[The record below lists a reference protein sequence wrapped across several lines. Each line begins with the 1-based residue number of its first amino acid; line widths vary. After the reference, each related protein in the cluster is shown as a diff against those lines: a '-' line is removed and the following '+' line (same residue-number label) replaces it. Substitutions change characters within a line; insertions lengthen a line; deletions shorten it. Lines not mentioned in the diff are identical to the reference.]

1 MDLLCLYRQ
10 RGRDKMTKKTA
21 REDLGTGNI
30 PELMLKLAVPTIIAQ
45 VVNMLYNM
53 VDRIYIGHISGVGDV
68 ALTGLG
74 LCFPVLM
81 MVAAFANLIG
91 TGGAPRAA
99 IFMGKNDNRTAEV
112 ILGNSVTA
120 LLLLSVV
127 MTIGLELAA
136 EPILWLFGASEATM
150 PYALGYL
157 RIYLCGSVC
166 VMMTLGL
173 NSFITTQGFTNISM
187 KTVLIGA
194 VSNIILDPIFI
205 FQFHMGVRGAA
216 LATVISQGISALWVL
231 LFLVGRQT
239 KLRIKKEYMRISAQ
253 ILVPVVTLGMATFV
267 MNITECLLN
276 IAFNISLSRYGGD
289 LAVGAMTILA
299 SIMQLQVMPAAGIGQ
314 GAQPLLSY
322 NYGAGKEDRVR
333 KTIKIL
339 FISSMIYSLSF
350 WLVLELFPGIFV
362 QMFNSSS
369 TELYD
374 ITVWAVRIYM
384 GATGVFALQ
393 NCIQQVFV
401 SLGQAK
407 LSLFIACLRKLIL
420 LIPLICILPLFFED
434 KVFAVFLAEPIS
446 DLTSVT
452 VATILFACNIK
463 RILNEGEKSKAR

>member
-1 MDLLCLYRQ
+1 MA
-10 RGRDKMTKKTA
+10 KKTA

-166 VMMTLGL
+166 VMTTLGL

-322 NYGAGKEDRVR
+322 NYGAGKGDRVR

>member
-1 MDLLCLYRQ
+1 
-10 RGRDKMTKKTA
+10 MTKKTA

-99 IFMGKNDNRTAEV
+99 IYMGKNDNRTAEV

-322 NYGAGKEDRVR
+322 NYGAGKGDRVR

>member
-1 MDLLCLYRQ
+1 
-10 RGRDKMTKKTA
+10 MTKKTV

-30 PELMLKLAVPTIIAQ
+30 PELMIKLAVPTIIAQ

-99 IFMGKNDNRTAEV
+99 IYMGKNDNRTAEV

-205 FQFHMGVRGAA
+205 FKFHMGVRGAA

-239 KLRIKKEYMRISAQ
+239 KLHIKKEYMRISAQ
-253 ILVPVVTLGMATFV
+253 ILLPVVTLGMATFV

-322 NYGAGKEDRVR
+322 NYGAGKADRVR

-339 FISSMIYSLSF
+339 FIASMIYSLSF

-384 GATGVFALQ
+384 GATGIFALQ
-393 NCIQQVFV
+393 NSIQQVFV

-407 LSLFIACLRKLIL
+407 LTLFIACLRKLIL

-452 VATILFACNIK
+452 VAAILFACNIK
-463 RILNEGEKSKAR
+463 RILNEGEKSKT

>member
-1 MDLLCLYRQ
+1 
-10 RGRDKMTKKTA
+10 
-21 REDLGTGNI
+21 
-30 PELMLKLAVPTIIAQ
+30 
-45 VVNMLYNM
+45 
-53 VDRIYIGHISGVGDV
+53 
-68 ALTGLG
+68 
-74 LCFPVLM
+74 
-81 MVAAFANLIG
+81 
-91 TGGAPRAA
+91 
-99 IFMGKNDNRTAEV
+99 
-112 ILGNSVTA
+112 
-120 LLLLSVV
+120 
-127 MTIGLELAA
+127 
-136 EPILWLFGASEATM
+136 
-150 PYALGYL
+150 
-157 RIYLCGSVC
+157 
-166 VMMTLGL
+166 
-173 NSFITTQGFTNISM
+173 
-187 KTVLIGA
+187 
-194 VSNIILDPIFI
+194 
-205 FQFHMGVRGAA
+205 
-216 LATVISQGISALWVL
+216 
-231 LFLVGRQT
+231 
-239 KLRIKKEYMRISAQ
+239 MRISAQ

-322 NYGAGKEDRVR
+322 NYGAGKGDRVR

>member
-205 FQFHMGVRGAA
+205 FKFHMGVRGAA

-322 NYGAGKEDRVR
+322 NYGAGKGDRVR

>member
-1 MDLLCLYRQ
+1 
-10 RGRDKMTKKTA
+10 MTKKTV

-136 EPILWLFGASEATM
+136 EPILWLFGASETTM

-205 FQFHMGVRGAA
+205 FKFHMGVRGAA

-239 KLRIKKEYMRISAQ
+239 KLHIKKEYMRISAQ
-253 ILVPVVTLGMATFV
+253 ILLPVVTLGMATFV

-322 NYGAGKEDRVR
+322 NYGAGKADRVR

-339 FISSMIYSLSF
+339 FIASMIYSLSF

-384 GATGVFALQ
+384 GATGIFALQ
-393 NCIQQVFV
+393 NSIQQVFV

-452 VATILFACNIK
+452 VAAILFACNIK
-463 RILNEGEKSKAR
+463 RILNEGEKSKT

>member
-1 MDLLCLYRQ
+1 
-10 RGRDKMTKKTA
+10 MTKKTA

-99 IFMGKNDNRTAEV
+99 IFMGKKDNRTAEV

-205 FQFHMGVRGAA
+205 FKFHMGVRGAA

-322 NYGAGKEDRVR
+322 NYGAGKGDRVR

>member
-1 MDLLCLYRQ
+1 
-10 RGRDKMTKKTA
+10 MTKKTV

-68 ALTGLG
+68 ALTALG

-99 IFMGKNDNRTAEV
+99 IYMGKNDNKTAEV

-205 FQFHMGVRGAA
+205 FKFHMGVRGAA

-239 KLRIKKEYMRISAQ
+239 KLHIKKEYMRISAQ
-253 ILVPVVTLGMATFV
+253 ILLPVVTLGMATFV

-322 NYGAGKEDRVR
+322 NYGAGKADRVR

-339 FISSMIYSLSF
+339 FIASMIYSLSF

-384 GATGVFALQ
+384 GATGIFALQ
-393 NCIQQVFV
+393 NSIQQVFV

-452 VATILFACNIK
+452 VAAILFACNIK
-463 RILNEGEKSKAR
+463 RILNEGEKSKT

>member
-1 MDLLCLYRQ
+1 
-10 RGRDKMTKKTA
+10 MTKKTV

-30 PELMLKLAVPTIIAQ
+30 PELMIKLAVPTIIAQ

-99 IFMGKNDNRTAEV
+99 IYMGKNDNRTAEV

-136 EPILWLFGASEATM
+136 EPILWLFGASESTM

-205 FQFHMGVRGAA
+205 FKFHMGVRGAA

-239 KLRIKKEYMRISAQ
+239 KLHIKKEYMRISAQ
-253 ILVPVVTLGMATFV
+253 ILLPVVTLGMATFV

-322 NYGAGKEDRVR
+322 NYGAGKADRVR

-339 FISSMIYSLSF
+339 FIASMIYSLSF

-384 GATGVFALQ
+384 GATGIFALQ
-393 NCIQQVFV
+393 NSIQQVFV

-452 VATILFACNIK
+452 VAAILFACNIK
-463 RILNEGEKSKAR
+463 RILNEGEKSKT

>member
-1 MDLLCLYRQ
+1 
-10 RGRDKMTKKTA
+10 MTKKTA

-205 FQFHMGVRGAA
+205 FKLHMGVRGAA

-322 NYGAGKEDRVR
+322 NYGAGKGDRVR

>member
-1 MDLLCLYRQ
+1 
-10 RGRDKMTKKTA
+10 MTKKTV

-205 FQFHMGVRGAA
+205 FKFHMGVRGAA

-239 KLRIKKEYMRISAQ
+239 KLHIKKEYMRISAQ
-253 ILVPVVTLGMATFV
+253 ILLPVVTLGMATFV

-322 NYGAGKEDRVR
+322 NYGAGKADRVR

-339 FISSMIYSLSF
+339 FIASMIYSLSF

-384 GATGVFALQ
+384 GATGIFALQ
-393 NCIQQVFV
+393 NSIQQVFV

-452 VATILFACNIK
+452 VAAILFACNIK
-463 RILNEGEKSKAR
+463 RILNEGEKSKT

>member
-1 MDLLCLYRQ
+1 MA
-10 RGRDKMTKKTA
+10 KKTA

-99 IFMGKNDNRTAEV
+99 IFMGKNDYRTAEV

-136 EPILWLFGASEATM
+136 EPILWLFGASVATM

-322 NYGAGKEDRVR
+322 NYGAGKGDRVR

-452 VATILFACNIK
+452 VATTLFACNIK

>member
-1 MDLLCLYRQ
+1 
-10 RGRDKMTKKTA
+10 MTKKTA

-205 FQFHMGVRGAA
+205 FKLHMGVRGAA

-322 NYGAGKEDRVR
+322 NYGAGKGDRVR

-374 ITVWAVRIYM
+374 IAVWAVRIYM

>member
-1 MDLLCLYRQ
+1 MA
-10 RGRDKMTKKTA
+10 KKTA

-194 VSNIILDPIFI
+194 VSNIILDPILI

-322 NYGAGKEDRVR
+322 NYGAGKVDRVR

-374 ITVWAVRIYM
+374 ITIWAVRVYM

>member
-1 MDLLCLYRQ
+1 
-10 RGRDKMTKKTA
+10 MTKKTV

-99 IFMGKNDNRTAEV
+99 IYMGKNDNRTAEV

-136 EPILWLFGASEATM
+136 EPILWLFGASETTM

-205 FQFHMGVRGAA
+205 FKFHMGVRGAA

-239 KLRIKKEYMRISAQ
+239 KLHIKKEYMRISAQ
-253 ILVPVVTLGMATFV
+253 ILLPVVTLGMATFV

-322 NYGAGKEDRVR
+322 NYGAGKADRVR

-339 FISSMIYSLSF
+339 FIASMIYSLSF

-384 GATGVFALQ
+384 GATGIFALQ
-393 NCIQQVFV
+393 NSIQQVFV

-452 VATILFACNIK
+452 VAAILFACNIK
-463 RILNEGEKSKAR
+463 QILNEGEKSKT

>member
-1 MDLLCLYRQ
+1 MA
-10 RGRDKMTKKTA
+10 KKTA

-74 LCFPVLM
+74 LRFPVLM

-205 FQFHMGVRGAA
+205 FKFHMGVRGAA

-322 NYGAGKEDRVR
+322 NYGAGKGDRVR

>member
-1 MDLLCLYRQ
+1 
-10 RGRDKMTKKTA
+10 MTKKTV

-99 IFMGKNDNRTAEV
+99 IYMGKNDNKTAEV

-205 FQFHMGVRGAA
+205 FKFHMGVRGAA

-231 LFLVGRQT
+231 LFLAGRQT
-239 KLRIKKEYMRISAQ
+239 KLHIKKEYMRISAQ
-253 ILVPVVTLGMATFV
+253 ILLPVVTLGMATFV

-322 NYGAGKEDRVR
+322 NYGAGKADRVR

-384 GATGVFALQ
+384 GATGIFALQ
-393 NCIQQVFV
+393 NSIQQVFV

-452 VATILFACNIK
+452 VAAILFACNIK
-463 RILNEGEKSKAR
+463 RILNEGEKSKT

>member
-1 MDLLCLYRQ
+1 
-10 RGRDKMTKKTA
+10 MTKKTA

-45 VVNMLYNM
+45 VVNMLYNI

>member
-21 REDLGTGNI
+21 RKDLGTGNI

>member
-1 MDLLCLYRQ
+1 
-10 RGRDKMTKKTA
+10 MTKKTA
-21 REDLGTGNI
+21 RKDLGTGNI

-205 FQFHMGVRGAA
+205 FKLHMGVRGAA

-322 NYGAGKEDRVR
+322 NYGAGKGDRVR

>member
-1 MDLLCLYRQ
+1 
-10 RGRDKMTKKTA
+10 MTKKTV

-99 IFMGKNDNRTAEV
+99 IYMGKNDNRTAEV

-205 FQFHMGVRGAA
+205 FKFHMGVRGAA

-239 KLRIKKEYMRISAQ
+239 KLHIKKEYMRISAQ
-253 ILVPVVTLGMATFV
+253 ILLPVVTLGMATFV

-322 NYGAGKEDRVR
+322 NYGAGKADRVR

-339 FISSMIYSLSF
+339 FIASMIYSLSF

-384 GATGVFALQ
+384 GATGIFALQ
-393 NCIQQVFV
+393 NSIQQVFV

-452 VATILFACNIK
+452 VAAILFACNIK
-463 RILNEGEKSKAR
+463 RILNEGEKSKT

>member
-1 MDLLCLYRQ
+1 
-10 RGRDKMTKKTA
+10 MTKKTV

-30 PELMLKLAVPTIIAQ
+30 PELMIKLAVPTIIAQ

-99 IFMGKNDNRTAEV
+99 IYMGKNDNRTAEV

-239 KLRIKKEYMRISAQ
+239 KLHIKKEYMRISAQ

-322 NYGAGKEDRVR
+322 NYGAGKGDRVR

-384 GATGVFALQ
+384 GATGIFALQ
-393 NCIQQVFV
+393 NSIQQVFV

-452 VATILFACNIK
+452 VAAILFACNIK
-463 RILNEGEKSKAR
+463 RILNEGEKSKT

>member
-1 MDLLCLYRQ
+1 
-10 RGRDKMTKKTA
+10 MTKKTV

-99 IFMGKNDNRTAEV
+99 IYMGKNDNK
-112 ILGNSVTA
+112 TA

-205 FQFHMGVRGAA
+205 FKFHMGVRGAA

-231 LFLVGRQT
+231 LFLVGRLT
-239 KLRIKKEYMRISAQ
+239 KLHIKKEYMRISAQ
-253 ILVPVVTLGMATFV
+253 ILLPVVTLGMATFV

-322 NYGAGKEDRVR
+322 NYGAGKADRVR

-339 FISSMIYSLSF
+339 FIASMIYSLSF

-384 GATGVFALQ
+384 GATGIFALQ
-393 NCIQQVFV
+393 NSIQQVFV

-452 VATILFACNIK
+452 VAAILFACNIK
-463 RILNEGEKSKAR
+463 RILNEGEKSKT

>member
-1 MDLLCLYRQ
+1 
-10 RGRDKMTKKTA
+10 MTKKTA

>member
-1 MDLLCLYRQ
+1 
-10 RGRDKMTKKTA
+10 MTKKTV

-99 IFMGKNDNRTAEV
+99 IYMGKNDNKTAEV

-205 FQFHMGVRGAA
+205 FKFHMGVRGAA

-231 LFLVGRQT
+231 LFLAGRQT
-239 KLRIKKEYMRISAQ
+239 KLHIKKEYMRISAQ
-253 ILVPVVTLGMATFV
+253 ILLPVVTLGMATFV

-322 NYGAGKEDRVR
+322 NYGAGKADRVR

-339 FISSMIYSLSF
+339 FIASMIYSLSF

-384 GATGVFALQ
+384 GATGIFALQ
-393 NCIQQVFV
+393 NSIQQVFV

-452 VATILFACNIK
+452 VAAILFACNIK
-463 RILNEGEKSKAR
+463 RILNEGEKSKT

>member
-1 MDLLCLYRQ
+1 
-10 RGRDKMTKKTA
+10 MTKKTA
-21 REDLGTGNI
+21 REDLRTGNI

-205 FQFHMGVRGAA
+205 FKLHMGVRGAA

-322 NYGAGKEDRVR
+322 NYGAGKGDRVR

>member
-1 MDLLCLYRQ
+1 MA
-10 RGRDKMTKKTA
+10 KKTA

-322 NYGAGKEDRVR
+322 NYGAGKGDRVR

>member
-1 MDLLCLYRQ
+1 
-10 RGRDKMTKKTA
+10 MTKKTA
-21 REDLGTGNI
+21 RKDLGTGNI

-205 FQFHMGVRGAA
+205 FKLHMGVRGAA

>member
-1 MDLLCLYRQ
+1 
-10 RGRDKMTKKTA
+10 MTKKTA

-267 MNITECLLN
+267 MNITEFLLN

-322 NYGAGKEDRVR
+322 NYGAGKGDRVR

>member
-1 MDLLCLYRQ
+1 MA
-10 RGRDKMTKKTA
+10 KKTA

-205 FQFHMGVRGAA
+205 FKFHMGVRGAA
-216 LATVISQGISALWVL
+216 LATVLSQGISALWVL

>member
-1 MDLLCLYRQ
+1 
-10 RGRDKMTKKTA
+10 MTKKTV

-99 IFMGKNDNRTAEV
+99 IYMGKNDNKTAEV

-205 FQFHMGVRGAA
+205 FKFHMGVRGAA

-239 KLRIKKEYMRISAQ
+239 KLHIKKEYIRISAQ
-253 ILVPVVTLGMATFV
+253 NLLPVVTLGMATFV
-267 MNITECLLN
+267 MNITE
-276 IAFNISLSRYGGD
+276 
-289 LAVGAMTILA
+289 
-299 SIMQLQVMPAAGIGQ
+299 
-314 GAQPLLSY
+314 
-322 NYGAGKEDRVR
+322 
-333 KTIKIL
+333 
-339 FISSMIYSLSF
+339 
-350 WLVLELFPGIFV
+350 
-362 QMFNSSS
+362 
-369 TELYD
+369 
-374 ITVWAVRIYM
+374 
-384 GATGVFALQ
+384 
-393 NCIQQVFV
+393 
-401 SLGQAK
+401 
-407 LSLFIACLRKLIL
+407 
-420 LIPLICILPLFFED
+420 
-434 KVFAVFLAEPIS
+434 
-446 DLTSVT
+446 
-452 VATILFACNIK
+452 
-463 RILNEGEKSKAR
+463 

>member
-1 MDLLCLYRQ
+1 MA
-10 RGRDKMTKKTA
+10 KKTA

-205 FQFHMGVRGAA
+205 FKLHMGVRGAA

-322 NYGAGKEDRVR
+322 NYGAGKGDRVR

>member
-1 MDLLCLYRQ
+1 
-10 RGRDKMTKKTA
+10 MTKKTV

-30 PELMLKLAVPTIIAQ
+30 PELMIKLAVPTIIAQ

-205 FQFHMGVRGAA
+205 FKFHMGVRGAA

-239 KLRIKKEYMRISAQ
+239 KLHIKKEYMRISAQ
-253 ILVPVVTLGMATFV
+253 ILLPVVTLGMATFV

-322 NYGAGKEDRVR
+322 NYGAGKADRVR

-339 FISSMIYSLSF
+339 FIASMIYSLSF

-384 GATGVFALQ
+384 GATGIFALQ
-393 NCIQQVFV
+393 NSIQQVFV

-452 VATILFACNIK
+452 VAAILFACNIK
-463 RILNEGEKSKAR
+463 RILNEGEKSKT

>member
-1 MDLLCLYRQ
+1 
-10 RGRDKMTKKTA
+10 MTKKTV

-30 PELMLKLAVPTIIAQ
+30 PELMIKLAVPTIIAQ

-136 EPILWLFGASEATM
+136 EPILWLFGASETTM

-205 FQFHMGVRGAA
+205 FKFHMGVRGAA

-239 KLRIKKEYMRISAQ
+239 KLHIKKEYMRISAQ
-253 ILVPVVTLGMATFV
+253 ILLPVVTLGMATFV

-322 NYGAGKEDRVR
+322 NYGAGKADRVR

-339 FISSMIYSLSF
+339 FIASMIYSLSF

-384 GATGVFALQ
+384 GATGIFALQ
-393 NCIQQVFV
+393 NSIQQVFV

-452 VATILFACNIK
+452 VAAILFACNIK
-463 RILNEGEKSKAR
+463 QILNEGEKSKT

>member
-1 MDLLCLYRQ
+1 
-10 RGRDKMTKKTA
+10 MTKKTA

-322 NYGAGKEDRVR
+322 NYGAGKGDRVR

>member
-1 MDLLCLYRQ
+1 
-10 RGRDKMTKKTA
+10 MTKKTV

-127 MTIGLELAA
+127 MTIGLELTA

-205 FQFHMGVRGAA
+205 FKFHMGVRGAA

-239 KLRIKKEYMRISAQ
+239 KLHIKKEYMRISAQ
-253 ILVPVVTLGMATFV
+253 ILLPVVTLGMATFV

-322 NYGAGKEDRVR
+322 NYGAGKADRVR

-339 FISSMIYSLSF
+339 FIASMIYSLSF

-384 GATGVFALQ
+384 GATGIFALQ
-393 NCIQQVFV
+393 NSIQQVFV

-452 VATILFACNIK
+452 VAAILFACNIK

>member
-1 MDLLCLYRQ
+1 
-10 RGRDKMTKKTA
+10 MTKKTV
-21 REDLGTGNI
+21 RDDLGTGNI

-99 IFMGKNDNRTAEV
+99 IYMGKNDNRTAEV

-205 FQFHMGVRGAA
+205 FKFHMGVRGAA

-239 KLRIKKEYMRISAQ
+239 KLHIKKEYMRISAQ
-253 ILVPVVTLGMATFV
+253 ILLPVVTLGMATFV

-322 NYGAGKEDRVR
+322 NYGAGKADRVR

-339 FISSMIYSLSF
+339 FIASMIYSLSF

-384 GATGVFALQ
+384 GATGIFALQ
-393 NCIQQVFV
+393 NSIQQVFV

-452 VATILFACNIK
+452 VAAILFACNIK
-463 RILNEGEKSKAR
+463 RILNEGEKSKT

>member
-1 MDLLCLYRQ
+1 
-10 RGRDKMTKKTA
+10 MTKKTA

-53 VDRIYIGHISGVGDV
+53 VDRSYIGHISGVGDV

-205 FQFHMGVRGAA
+205 FKLHMGVRGAA